1 MRSRAPLAFTIVT
14 GRLLEI
20 GSGGAALALIQTKK
34 KARVLVWLG
43 AGFQVAGAKELC
55 LKLLTQ
61 PYQ

>member
-34 KARVLVWLG
+34 KRVCWCGLG
-43 AGFQVAGAKELC
+43 LDFR
-55 LKLLTQ
+55 
-61 PYQ
+61 